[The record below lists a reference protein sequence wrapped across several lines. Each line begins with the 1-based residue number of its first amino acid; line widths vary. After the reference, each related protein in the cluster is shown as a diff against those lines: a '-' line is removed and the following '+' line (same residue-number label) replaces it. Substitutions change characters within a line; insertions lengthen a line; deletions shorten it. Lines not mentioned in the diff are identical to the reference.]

1 MSVLLWA
8 AMAGLGC
15 VHSHHMTLSGDFDL
29 PAELS
34 EARTVKAEA
43 SQSVIMGFAK
53 NTDYAKDAYERLGAT
68 CTNGTVTGIQTRYS
82 TKLGFFSWENHI
94 KMWGYCFD

>member
-1 MSVLLWA
+1 MTVLLLA
-8 AMAGLGC
+8 ALTGVGC

-34 EARTVKAEA
+34 EARRVKAEA
-43 SQSVIMGFAK
+43 SQSVILGFAK

-68 CTNGTVTGIQTRYS
+68 CVNGTVTGIQTRYS
-82 TKLGFFSWENHI
+82 ARLGFFSWQNQI